1 MTTSPLLP
9 TEIIENRIY
18 VFRGQKVMLDRDL
31 ARLYGVTTTRFN
43 ESVRRNI
50 SRFPEEFAF
59 QLTRE
64 EFANLISQ
72 IATSSWGGVR
82 KEPIAFTEHG
92 IAMLSSILKSE
103 KAIAVNIQIIKAFI
117 YLRDAAIEH
126 SDLRLR
132 VDFLERQYDEQ
143 FKIVFDALHQTIDDA
158 SKKTAI
164 GFKAH

>member
-1 MTTSPLLP
+1 
-9 TEIIENRIY
+9 
-18 VFRGQKVMLDRDL
+18 MLDRDL
-31 ARLYGVTTTRFN
+31 ARLYGVSTTRFN

-59 QLTRE
+59 QLTKI

-117 YLRDAAIEH
+117 YLRDAALEH

-132 VDFLERQYDEQ
+132 IDSLEKQYDEQ
-143 FKIVFDALHQTIDDA
+143 FKIIFDALRQTIDGD
-158 SKKTAI
+158 SKTNKI
-164 GFKAH
+164 GFKSHNKSAQSENTRDLTTAPFSTL

>member
-1 MTTSPLLP
+1 
-9 TEIIENRIY
+9 
-18 VFRGQKVMLDRDL
+18 MLDRDL
-31 ARLYGVTTTRFN
+31 ARLYGVSTTRFN

-59 QLTRE
+59 QLTKI

-72 IATSSWGGVR
+72 IATSSWGGAR

-117 YLRDAAIEH
+117 YLRDAALEH

-132 VDFLERQYDEQ
+132 IDALEKQYDEQ
-143 FKIVFDALHQTIDDA
+143 FKIVFDALRQTIDDD
-158 SKKTAI
+158 SKKSEI
-164 GFKAH
+164 GFKTP

>member
-1 MTTSPLLP
+1 
-9 TEIIENRIY
+9 
-18 VFRGQKVMLDRDL
+18 MLDRDL

-59 QLTRE
+59 QLTKD

-72 IATSSWGGVR
+72 IAISSWGGIR

-132 VDFLERQYDEQ
+132 VDFLEKQYDEQ
-143 FKIVFDALHQTIDDA
+143 FKIVFDALRQTIDDA
-158 SKKTAI
+158 SKKTPI
-164 GFKAH
+164 GFKTP